1 MASMTDP
8 ANREEENGSERTK
21 FEREELLHHLEAFL
35 EPLLASLG
43 LLFLALLF
51 VDLSGAVTT
60 PEQRFWLDRA
70 INVIWVIF
78 VVDFVVRLI
87 VAPEKRHYLKRNW
100 LTLLSLALPF
110 LRPIRALQALR
121 AVRSLSLI
129 RLLSGVNRGMRV
141 LQTVT
146 RGRQIAYVAALSI
159 LVVIAGA
166 VGVHY
171 FDRGVPGAPIQTFG
185 DAVWWSS
192 AMITTINNE
201 LYAVSPEARVIAI
214 LQRIFAVSVFGF
226 ITASIASYFIG
237 RSAEER
243 AMAGVTDRI
252 TDESLRIELV
262 ALRQESD
269 LLRREVDAIRQ
280 NVEYLV
286 VLVQPPSGGVSS
298 TGESGLRE
306 DQGGP

>member
-1 MASMTDP
+1 MTDP
-8 ANREEENGSERTK
+8 TNREDENGHERTK
-21 FEREELLHHLEAFL
+21 SERQELLHHLEAFL

-51 VDLSGAVTT
+51 VDLSDAVAT
-60 PEQRFWLDRA
+60 PEQRLWLDRA
-70 INVIWVIF
+70 INVIWAIF
-78 VVDFVVRLI
+78 VVDFLVRFV

-146 RGRQIAYVAALSI
+146 RGRQIAYVAALSV

-171 FDRGVPGAPIQTFG
+171 FDRGVPGAPIQSFG
-185 DAVWWSS
+185 DALWWSS

-201 LYAVSPEARVIAI
+201 MYAVSPEARVIAI

-243 AMAGVTDRI
+243 AAAAAAAPPADP
-252 TDESLRIELV
+252 LRAELEAV
-262 ALRQESD
+262 RHENAALRGD
-269 LLRREVDAIRQ
+269 IAA
-280 NVEYLV
+280 
-286 VLVQPPSGGVSS
+286 
-298 TGESGLRE
+298 LRE
-306 DQGGP
+306 SIERLGTG

>member
-1 MASMTDP
+1 MTGSIEDSP
-8 ANREEENGSERTK
+8 EQAEAQTRSERL
-21 FEREELLHHLEAFL
+21 ELLHHIEAIL

-43 LLFLALLF
+43 LLFLGLLL

-60 PEQRFWLDRA
+60 PEQRLWLDRA
-70 INVIWVIF
+70 INVIWAIF
-78 VVDFVVRLI
+78 VIDFVVRLV
-87 VAPEKRHYLKRNW
+87 VAPEKRHYLKHNW

-110 LRPIRALQALR
+110 LRPVRALQALR

-129 RLLSGVNRGMRV
+129 RLLTGVNRGMRV
-141 LQTVT
+141 LQTFA
-146 RGRQIAYVAALSI
+146 RGRQIAYVAALSV

-185 DAVWWSS
+185 DALWWSS

-201 LYAVSPEARVIAI
+201 MYAVSPEARVIAI

-226 ITASIASYFIG
+226 ITASIASYLIG

-243 AMAGVTDRI
+243 STAEAPDRAA
-252 TDESLRIELV
+252 TESLRGELD
-262 ALRQESD
+262 A
-269 LLRREVDAIRQ
+269 LRRETEALRGDLAAIRQ
-280 NVEYLV
+280 ALEQFVASS
-286 VLVQPPSGGVSS
+286 PPASGGIVS
-298 TGESGLRE
+298 GDEPGALVERGAL
-306 DQGGP
+306 DA